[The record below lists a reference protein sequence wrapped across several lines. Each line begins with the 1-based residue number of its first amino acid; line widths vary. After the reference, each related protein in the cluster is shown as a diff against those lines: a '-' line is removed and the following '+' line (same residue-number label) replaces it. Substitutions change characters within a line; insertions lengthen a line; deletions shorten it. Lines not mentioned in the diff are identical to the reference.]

1 MGTVQFLQQ
10 FLSIHETY
18 QVQQN
23 QLVFQFFQQQQQVL
37 ASGSHSSRANMTTPM
52 HYPMNGGSSGRH
64 ILPNNGGA
72 PSIGLVP
79 SSFQMHGNPHLAA
92 PSPLAGYS
100 GYPTSSTA
108 ARAQQQHQQSQMK
121 AGPDL
126 NRNAFPRPQ
135 GYSSSMAGSDS
146 SMLSRYPRFVPYTD
160 IKQPPPLQQQQ
171 QQQQQHQQQPQSQ
184 RRRLGEESLPTVA
197 PPPSAPP
204 EAFTTVMI
212 AKYLIFSR
220 NEKSGNGASH
230 MHGGHEVHLGIP
242 AFSTFFPPIRLVSG
256 YNEKIF
262 DLLKCC
268 SPYLNRLVSS
278 KNRMPERI
286 VLREGIPQTNGSS
299 NRYRVSPSLMISK

>member
-64 ILPNNGGA
+64 VLPNNGGA

-79 SSFQMHGNPHLAA
+79 TPFQMHGNPHLAA

-108 ARAQQQHQQSQMK
+108 ARAQQQQQQSQMK
-121 AGPDL
+121 AGQDL

-135 GYSSSMAGSDS
+135 GYSSSMAAADS
-146 SMLSRYPRFVPYTD
+146 SMLSRYPRFVSYTD
-160 IKQPPPLQQQQ
+160 IKQPPPL

-220 NEKSGNGASH
+220 NEKSG

-256 YNEKIF
+256 FNEKIF

-268 SPYLNRLVSS
+268 SPSLNRLVSS

-286 VLREGIPQTNGSS
+286 VLREGIPRTNGSS
-299 NRYRVSPSLMISK
+299 NLYRVSLSLTISK